1 MQVENGI
8 STKKSMM
15 ETAVGFE
22 NAEIKDIA
30 FLNDRSLLLLRASEG
45 KCHFTFFVSD
55 LDLNLTIYR
64 STAYAFKHSLS
75 SGRRRF
81 GLSPV
86 ACT

>member
-8 STKKSMM
+8 STKKSMV

-30 FLNDRSLLLLRASEG
+30 FLNDRSLLLLRVSEG
-45 KCHFTFFVSD
+45 KCRFTFFVSD
-55 LDLNLTIYR
+55 LNLTAYR
-64 STAYAFKHSLS
+64 STAYDFKHSLS
-75 SGRRRF
+75 AGRRHF

-86 ACT
+86 TCT

>member
-8 STKKSMM
+8 STKKSMV

-30 FLNDRSLLLLRASEG
+30 FLNDRSLLLLRVSEG
-45 KCHFTFFVSD
+45 KCRFTFFVSD
-55 LDLNLTIYR
+55 LNLTVYR

-86 ACT
+86 TCT